1 MKSLL
6 KQIVSGAMLLALPL
20 MLTGC
25 EDILGKWERPS
36 GPVNPTPGPAPIL
49 KYLEWDGTAFVEK
62 DVPEDAIEITSATSS
77 LNSDKLFVVKND
89 VTITGGLNI
98 DQDASIVLCDG
109 ATLTINGA
117 VKSALSGE
125 FICSLTIYGQ
135 TNGTGKLV
143 ANHSVDDYNAI
154 NLLNFTLHGGEVVAK
169 ATELSACGIYT
180 SKDIHIYGG
189 KVTAEGTQ
197 KGIMINPGGGGKF
210 YMDGG
215 EVVATGTSYTDSEY
229 TRGGW
234 GINAGIIMS
243 GGTLTATGGNSG
255 ANAGGT
261 QGAQGGVGINGDIT
275 ISGGTLNTYGGRG
288 GNGTNAGGGG
298 NGNSGTLYYSGGSV
312 IAIGGEI
319 GTGGGSNPNG
329 SAISNG
335 IKNETALPLSYDLV
349 GLPVTWP
356 ATATGT
362 IAAGVKYSSYPT
374 DCYAARVPHE

>member
-1 MKSLL
+1 M
-6 KQIVSGAMLLALPL
+6 ALPL
-20 MLTGC
+20 MLIGC
-25 EDILGKWERPS
+25 EDILGEWERPS

-62 DVPEDAIEITSATSS
+62 DIPEDAIEITSATSS

-89 VTITGGLNI
+89 VTITGGLNV
-98 DQDASIVLCDG
+98 DQDASIILCDG

-117 VKSALSGE
+117 FKSALSSE
-125 FICSLTIYGQ
+125 FLYSLTIYGQ
-135 TNGTGKLV
+135 TGGTGKLV
-143 ANHSVDDYNAI
+143 ANHSEDGYNAI

-180 SKDIHIYGG
+180 SNDIHIYGG

-197 KGIMINPGGGGKF
+197 KGIMIKPSGGKF

-215 EVVATGTSYTDSEY
+215 EVVATGTSYTDSEF

-234 GINAGIIMS
+234 GINAKIIMS

-255 ANAGGT
+255 SKTDGT
-261 QGAQGGVGINGDIT
+261 VGAEGGVGINGDIT
-275 ISGGTLNTYGGRG
+275 ISGGTLNTYGGKG
-288 GNGTNAGGGG
+288 GNGTTTAGGGG

-312 IAIGGEI
+312 IAIGGEK
-319 GTGGGSNPNG
+319 GTTGGGTNPNG

-335 IKNETALPLSYDLV
+335 IQNDTASPLSYDLV

-362 IAAGVKYSSYPT
+362 IAAGVKYSSYPA
-374 DCYAARVPHE
+374 DGYAARVPHE